1 MPIQRK
7 KQPRLYAG
15 VKQDQRIPNK
25 TGHVAFIDVGE
36 ERMKWQRTV
45 SETDALYQLPDT
57 RSRCGTP
64 FGTSTRS
71 DWENTMKSKRD
82 LYNPYASP
90 GNYNPPLNVTLRA
103 PPSIKFG
110 YSTRLERYGRNK
122 TPGPDYNIDGIYSN
136 GPTCGRVK
144 LGFAKSKRPN
154 LLTSAT
160 DASYFPRFPKGKSAP
175 LTGRNFFGLKEEQSR
190 SPGPVYDTAKYD
202 FGKPAVRSRRP
213 VVLWCFHFIQ
223 TTRVH
228 QTRSWLVSFSISRQ
242 FGPHRATAMLR
253 AGERHRLPGR
263 PLLVRCG
270 PELRPVQAAGPA
282 HDPLGGAALVYGRVA
297 AMASGRRRKLTTLR
311 RDAVDAT
318 RSTQGGC

>member
-7 KQPRLYAG
+7 KQPRLYVG

-122 TPGPDYNIDGIYSN
+122 TPGPDYNIDGILS
-136 GPTCGRVK
+136 
-144 LGFAKSKRPN
+144 LI
-154 LLTSAT
+154 
-160 DASYFPRFPKGKSAP
+160 
-175 LTGRNFFGLKEEQSR
+175 
-190 SPGPVYDTAKYD
+190 
-202 FGKPAVRSRRP
+202 
-213 VVLWCFHFIQ
+213 HI
-223 TTRVH
+223 
-228 QTRSWLVSFSISRQ
+228 
-242 FGPHRATAMLR
+242 
-253 AGERHRLPGR
+253 
-263 PLLVRCG
+263 
-270 PELRPVQAAGPA
+270 
-282 HDPLGGAALVYGRVA
+282 
-297 AMASGRRRKLTTLR
+297 
-311 RDAVDAT
+311 
-318 RSTQGGC
+318 